1 VLSILVL
8 FGALRVG
15 NSAAAWS
22 NGGYSSDPNNPDYGT
37 HDWIAEHAMNLLPA
51 NESGWLSSNKAAFLY
66 GTEAPDNSGASFQ
79 GRSGYG
85 DTANHHNYYSGSTC
99 TDDSASQR
107 ASQEYQK
114 ALACLNN
121 GSYAP
126 AAWFAGALTHYIADM
141 SVWAHVMKNE
151 AHHSEY
157 EDQVNSVTNSYSKN
171 TFTVT
176 SDGTLETVSAYDAA
190 TSLGLNSFNDGGS
203 TYTALWMNSSFQDS
217 WSKVSD
223 WSTQYKARTAE
234 SINLAV
240 NIIAAILHTLT
251 VEANAG
257 GTTGGTTNSAI
268 STELLI
274 GISVAVLVAVM
285 AAIFAR
291 PKKRH

>member
-107 ASQEYQK
+107 ASEEYQK

-126 AAWFAGALTHYIADM
+126 AAWFAGAMAHYLGDM

-151 AHHSEY
+151 SHHSDY
-157 EDQVNSVTNSYSKN
+157 ENQVDSVTDSYSKN
-171 TFTVT
+171 PFTVS
-176 SDGTLETVSAYDAA
+176 SDGTLETVSAYNAA
-190 TSLGLNSFNDGGS
+190 TSLGLNTFNDGGS
-203 TYTALWMNSSFQDS
+203 NYTALWMNSSFQDS

-234 SINLAV
+234 SISLAV
-240 NIIAAILHTLT
+240 NIIAAVLHTLT
-251 VEANAG
+251 VEAGAG
-257 GTTGGTTNSAI
+257 GTTSGTTGPGLSN
-268 STELLI
+268 ELLI
-274 GISVAVLVAVM
+274 AIAVVVFLVIVGAF
-285 AAIFAR
+285 FAR
-291 PKKRH
+291 PKGRR